1 MIKNII
7 FDLYGTLVDIRTD
20 ETLPSLW
27 KAIAGYYTDHGAK
40 YDPFLI
46 RERYH
51 FYVEKEYSEARRLLP
66 FVSHHDIDIREVFGK
81 MYEEKGTIPS
91 KQLLSDTAGYFRHES
106 TVFIRLYEG
115 AHELLGRLREE
126 GRKTILLSNAQSS
139 FTIPELRELGIIDM
153 FDAIYISSDYRMSKP
168 ERLFFEKAIEEQG
181 LERAETVMVG
191 NDDISDIKGA
201 KEAGLNTVYI
211 RQDISP
217 EPLQPIEADRMIMD
231 GDVKRIYGAIKSLE
245 G

>member
-27 KAIAGYYTDHGAK
+27 KAIAGYYTDHGA
-40 YDPFLI
+40 PFDSSLI
-46 RERYH
+46 REKYH
-51 FYVEKEYSEARRLLP
+51 LYVEKEYSEAGRLFP
-66 FVSHHDIDIREVFGK
+66 SVRYHDIDVRKVFRD
-81 MYEEKGTIPS
+81 MYEEKGVFPS
-91 KQLLSDTAGYFRHES
+91 DKLLSDTAWFFRKES
-106 TVFIRLYEG
+106 TLFIRLYEG
-115 AHELLGRLREE
+115 AEELLEKLRED
-126 GRKTILLSNAQSS
+126 GKKTILLSNAQSS
-139 FTIPELRELGIIDM
+139 FTIPELRELGILNM
-153 FDAIYISSDYRMSKP
+153 FDVIYISSDHMMSKP

>member
-20 ETLPSLW
+20 ETLPVLW
-27 KAIAGYYTDHGAK
+27 ERLAGYYTDHGAL
-40 YDPFLI
+40 YDSSLI

-51 FYVEKEYSEARRLLP
+51 FHVEEEYLKARRLLP
-66 FVSHHDIDIREVFGK
+66 LVSHHDIDIKEVFRK
-81 MYEEKGTIPS
+81 MYEEKGLIPS
-91 KQLLSDTAGYFRHES
+91 DRYLSDTAWYFRRES
-106 TVFIRLYEG
+106 TIFIRLYEG
-115 AHELLGRLREE
+115 IEELLKKLMEE
-126 GRKTILLSNAQSS
+126 GRKIILLSNAQSA
-139 FTIPELRELGIIDM
+139 FTIPELRQLGIINM
-153 FDAIYISSDYRMSKP
+153 FDAVYISSDWNMAKP

-181 LERAETVMVG
+181 LEREETVMIG

-201 KEAGLNTVYI
+201 KEAGLRTVYI
-211 RQDISP
+211 RQAISP

-231 GDVKRIYGAIKSLE
+231 GDVTRLYGVIKSLE